1 MHLAWGRIVSASKPA
16 AKYAESIP
24 AVTAPVQLPTLV
36 PRRAGYVANVVTGA
50 ALIVICIAGLVFGV
64 TL

>member
-1 MHLAWGRIVSASKPA
+1 MPESMKSA

-24 AVTAPVQLPTLV
+24 AVTVPVKMPRLV
-36 PRRAGYVANVVTGA
+36 PGRASFVANVVTGA
-50 ALIVICIAGLVFGV
+50 VLIVLCVAGLAFGV

>member
-1 MHLAWGRIVSASKPA
+1 MSGVEPA

-24 AVTAPVQLPTLV
+24 AVTSPVKMPRLV
-36 PRRAGYVANVVTGA
+36 PGRAGFVANVVTGA
-50 ALIVICIAGLVFGV
+50 VLLVLCVAGLAYGV

>member
-1 MHLAWGRIVSASKPA
+1 MSASKPA

-24 AVTAPVQLPTLV
+24 AVTAPVQLPRLA
-36 PRRAGYVANVVTGA
+36 PRRAGYVANVATGA
-50 ALIVICIAGLVFGV
+50 VLIVLCVAGLAFGV

>member
-1 MHLAWGRIVSASKPA
+1 MTASEPA

-24 AVTAPVQLPTLV
+24 AVTAPVKLPRLA
-36 PRRAGYVANVVTGA
+36 PRRAGYVANVITGA
-50 ALIVICIAGLVFGV
+50 ALIVLCVAGLAFGV

>member
-1 MHLAWGRIVSASKPA
+1 MSASKPA

-24 AVTAPVQLPTLV
+24 AVTTPVKLPRLA
-36 PRRAGYVANVVTGA
+36 PRRAGYVANVATGA
-50 ALIVICIAGLVFGV
+50 ALIVVCVAGLAFGV

>member
-1 MHLAWGRIVSASKPA
+1 MFESTEPA

-24 AVTAPVQLPTLV
+24 AVTAPVKLPRLA

-50 ALIVICIAGLVFGV
+50 ALIVFCVVGLAFGV
-64 TL
+64 SL

>member
-1 MHLAWGRIVSASKPA
+1 MSESTKPA
-16 AKYAESIP
+16 ARYAESIP
-24 AVTAPVQLPTLV
+24 AVTAPVKLPTLV

-50 ALIVICIAGLVFGV
+50 GLIVLCVAGLAFGV

>member
-1 MHLAWGRIVSASKPA
+1 MSASKPA

-24 AVTAPVQLPTLV
+24 AVTAPVKLPTLA

-50 ALIVICIAGLVFGV
+50 ALIVICVAGLAYGV
-64 TL
+64 SL